1 MSTSGK
7 TLRESPSVH
16 PTARVRNSTLGRY
29 TELGEGVLMLNS
41 EMGDYSYAVRYAD
54 MANASIGKF
63 CNIASFVRIG
73 ATDHPMDRAS
83 QHHFL
88 YRSNDYW
95 DDAAPDEAFFAHRAS
110 RRATVGHDT
119 WLGHG
124 SMVMPEVTVGH
135 GAVVAAKAVVTRDVP
150 PYALVAGVPARF
162 VRWRHPPAL
171 AERLMA
177 LAWWDWDHDRL
188 RATLDD
194 FRALPAEAF
203 VEKYA

>member
-1 MSTSGK
+1 MASGK
-7 TLRESPSVH
+7 SLGEAASIH
-16 PTARVRNSTLGRY
+16 PTARVRDSSLGRY
-29 TELGEGVLMLNS
+29 TEIGEGVLMLNS
-41 EMGDYSYAVRYAD
+41 TMGDYSYAVRFAD
-54 MANASIGKF
+54 IANATIGKF

-88 YRSNDYW
+88 YRANDYW
-95 DDAAPDEAFFAHRAS
+95 DDAEPDHAFFAQRAA

-124 SMVMPEVTVGH
+124 AMVMPEVTVGH
-135 GAVVAAKAVVTRDVP
+135 GAVLAAKAVATRDVP
-150 PYALVAGVPARF
+150 RYAVMAGVPARF

-177 LAWWDWDHDRL
+177 LGWWDWDHTRL
-188 RATLDD
+188 RAALED
-194 FRALPAEAF
+194 FRRLSAEAF
-203 VEKYA
+203 VEKHG

>member
-1 MSTSGK
+1 MAKHT
-7 TLRESPSVH
+7 EEAQIH
-16 PTARVRNSTLGRY
+16 PTARVRGSTLGRY
-29 TELGEGVLMLNS
+29 VELAEGVLMLDS
-41 EMGDYSYAVRYAD
+41 EMGDYSYAMRFCD
-54 MANASIGKF
+54 IANATVGKF
-63 CNIASFVRIG
+63 SNIASFVRIG

-95 DDAAPDEAFFAHRAS
+95 DDAEPDHAFFAHRAS

-135 GAVVAAKAVVTRDVP
+135 GAVIASKAVVTKDVP
-150 PYALVAGVPARF
+150 AYAVMAGVPARF

-171 AERLMA
+171 AERLTA
-177 LAWWDWDHDRL
+177 IAWWDWDHARL
-188 RATLDD
+188 RSALED
-194 FRALPAEAF
+194 FRALSAEAF
-203 VEKYA
+203 VEKYG